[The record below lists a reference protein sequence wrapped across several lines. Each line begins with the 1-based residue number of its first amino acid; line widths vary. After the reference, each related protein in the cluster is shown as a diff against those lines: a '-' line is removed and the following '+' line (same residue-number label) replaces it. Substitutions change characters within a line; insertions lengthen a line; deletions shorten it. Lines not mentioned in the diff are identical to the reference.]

1 MAEAA
6 LRQQLCSKSREQA
19 IQAGMRWESSRGEHL
34 QGRDYVETNLRGTE
48 RMSKRHITVAMNGK
62 MVAIKLFKK
71 EVTKQNTL

>member
-1 MAEAA
+1 MGVFI
-6 LRQQLCSKSREQA
+6 SF
-19 IQAGMRWESSRGEHL
+19 

-71 EVTKQNTL
+71 GSYKAKIHYRKKEQEKINE